1 MREND
6 LVLLQYEE
14 EEQLLLQLAELT
26 SQGRLRWECSEYYA
40 LEPTF
45 DSGLS
50 NKTTNLLLSHSAKA
64 SAVRNSVKYN
74 VEIIEG
80 IWVPDGRVSFETA
93 VELEAVSGGE
103 NLPDYYPRQI
113 SCGSTRTKEKLISAV
128 FNQIYHSDVVREGLS
143 FERFEQLIN
152 KAPYQGHDITKAMRD
167 VWAEQDIVAV
177 HSYLKGRIKEN
188 E

>member
-1 MREND
+1 MKDNEY
-6 LVLLQYEE
+6 VLLQYEE
-14 EEQLLLQLAELT
+14 EEQLLLQIAELS
-26 SQGRLRWECSEYYA
+26 SQGHLCWECLEYYA

-50 NKTTNLLLSHSAKA
+50 NKTPNLLFSHSAKA
-64 SAVRNSVKYN
+64 SAVRNSVHYI

-80 IWVPDGRVSFETA
+80 IWVPDGRVSFDAT
-93 VELEAVSGGE
+93 VELEAVSRE
-103 NLPDYYPRQI
+103 KQLPDYYPRQI
-113 SCGSTRTKEKLISAV
+113 SCGSIRTKEKLISAV
-128 FNQIYHSDVVREGLS
+128 FNQIHRSDVVREGLS